1 MTVGEGLDVAERAAT
16 TLASWGFTTGEIVL
30 VALIVLSSASIIAYT
45 RFAIKTV
52 EDRLT
57 AKIDAVEE
65 RLTMRIDGVEHQMSA
80 GIMKL
85 THVLRLKG
93 VLKDS
98 DVACVQSVVT

>member
-1 MTVGEGLDVAERAAT
+1 
-16 TLASWGFTTGEIVL
+16 
-30 VALIVLSSASIIAYT
+30 
-45 RFAIKTV
+45 
-52 EDRLT
+52 
-57 AKIDAVEE
+57 
-65 RLTMRIDGVEHQMSA
+65 MSA